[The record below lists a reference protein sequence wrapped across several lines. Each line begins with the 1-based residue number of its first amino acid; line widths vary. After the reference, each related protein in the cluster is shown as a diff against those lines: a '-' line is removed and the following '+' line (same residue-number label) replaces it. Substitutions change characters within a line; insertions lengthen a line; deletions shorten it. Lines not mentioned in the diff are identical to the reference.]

1 MAPDVPK
8 IDADRH
14 LNLGSPD
21 RYFCNELMRWFFHG
35 NSLSE
40 DLLIPFIS
48 TNRLVNLRLARVL
61 RFAYEAADCGLLSP
75 DMAVWPYAG

>member
-1 MAPDVPK
+1 
-8 IDADRH
+8 
-14 LNLGSPD
+14 
-21 RYFCNELMRWFFHG
+21 LMRWFFHG

-61 RFAYEAADCGLLSP
+61 RLAYEAADCGLLSP